1 MSSPLSSKKLND
13 DTKSMSNMSTS
24 FETSLPLVGVQCS
37 ECLDLSETV
46 QVFKKNCKYLN
57 VSYLYKIFK

>member
-24 FETSLPLVGVQCS
+24 FETSLPLVGLQCS

-46 QVFKKNCKYLN
+46 QVLKKTAN
-57 VSYLYKIFK
+57 I